1 MGNFQTVPVMVIWR
15 NMVLM
20 GSFYACSHLKMMIII
35 LLVSIK
41 NHDISST
48 SKLDVNEL
56 QKKY

>member
-1 MGNFQTVPVMVIWR
+1 
-15 NMVLM
+15 
-20 GSFYACSHLKMMIII
+20 MMIII

-56 QKKY
+56 QKKNTSDSICLDLPQLMESL